1 MFHYVKYLIKKEKI
15 QKISDNT
22 VIVAQICFSYVILV
36 KEFSVCGWFLFF
48 SCCIS
53 VWVKKLFLSIIPD
66 GFHSLTADGVCVC
79 VWKQLKNKKNLEKVG
94 YFVKREQEEMRGGS
108 NGVKWRE
115 VEDAGNRADEE
126 AALCVPS
133 LMPNLAHEGAVMRIG
148 NRTRFIVLTCLIKQL
163 SGCFERGVC
172 QDVTRWGPSVFLFVC
187 FFKTTPTTSASPTPS
202 PQTENACFHPRRGHT
217 KNTHLPRAQTT
228 ASHQLWG

>member
-1 MFHYVKYLIKKEKI
+1 M
-15 QKISDNT
+15 
-22 VIVAQICFSYVILV
+22 
-36 KEFSVCGWFLFF
+36 
-48 SCCIS
+48 
-53 VWVKKLFLSIIPD
+53 
-66 GFHSLTADGVCVC
+66 
-79 VWKQLKNKKNLEKVG
+79 G

-133 LMPNLAHEGAVMRIG
+133 LMPNLTHEGAVMRIG

-172 QDVTRWGPSVFLFVC
+172 QDVTRWGPSVFCWFVSLKQHQQPQHPPPPPPKQKMHVSILDVDTQ
-187 FFKTTPTTSASPTPS
+187 KTLTRLVPRQQPRTSCGGKTEWLVRDYAQINRSTVTLHHIWAVCEPKSGRCTVICETCS
-202 PQTENACFHPRRGHT
+202 MCRTRPQNRPCDRDSRLCHQAVFGVYFLWI
-217 KNTHLPRAQTT
+217 HLAI
-228 ASHQLWG
+228 

>member
-1 MFHYVKYLIKKEKI
+1 
-15 QKISDNT
+15 
-22 VIVAQICFSYVILV
+22 
-36 KEFSVCGWFLFF
+36 
-48 SCCIS
+48 
-53 VWVKKLFLSIIPD
+53 
-66 GFHSLTADGVCVC
+66 
-79 VWKQLKNKKNLEKVG
+79 
-94 YFVKREQEEMRGGS
+94 MRGGS

-172 QDVTRWGPSVFLFVC
+172 QDVTRWGPSVFYLFVSLKQHQQPQHPPPPPPNRKC
-187 FFKTTPTTSASPTPS
+187 MFPSQTWTHKKHSLASCPDNSLAPAVGVRPNGLS
-202 PQTENACFHPRRGHT
+202 GIMLRLIG
-217 KNTHLPRAQTT
+217 AQ
-228 ASHQLWG
+228 

>member
-1 MFHYVKYLIKKEKI
+1 M
-15 QKISDNT
+15 
-22 VIVAQICFSYVILV
+22 
-36 KEFSVCGWFLFF
+36 
-48 SCCIS
+48 
-53 VWVKKLFLSIIPD
+53 
-66 GFHSLTADGVCVC
+66 
-79 VWKQLKNKKNLEKVG
+79 
-94 YFVKREQEEMRGGS
+94 KREQEEMRGGS

-172 QDVTRWGPSVFLFVC
+172 QDVTRWGPSVFYLFVSLKQHQQPQHPPPPNRKC
-187 FFKTTPTTSASPTPS
+187 MFPS
-202 PQTENACFHPRRGHT
+202 
-217 KNTHLPRAQTT
+217 
-228 ASHQLWG
+228 